1 MKKKGKNRETRF
13 YTGMA
18 AMLLFMIGDWLLDVK
33 GAGNQ
38 EIGVFVNTNW
48 QKMSMWRFE
57 ASILLAAVAQ
67 PLYWIGIQGMQEL
80 VRERCMQQ
88 ESCMQ
93 NQTKHSARM
102 HKIFRV
108 GSMSCVLSCLFIHIM
123 CCLMPIIC
131 KTVFAYQGDFQMAA
145 DITNE
150 LGIYIIA
157 PFMVYYLV
165 ADVGISIATG
175 YLVISQRLKVPKWMV
190 VFNPLGGLV
199 LCEILTSIPYD
210 WCHDLA
216 AATESFGH
224 LLMFAVG
231 LYAVKCSNKMQQ

>member
-1 MKKKGKNRETRF
+1 
-13 YTGMA
+13 
-18 AMLLFMIGDWLLDVK
+18 
-33 GAGNQ
+33 
-38 EIGVFVNTNW
+38 
-48 QKMSMWRFE
+48 
-57 ASILLAAVAQ
+57 
-67 PLYWIGIQGMQEL
+67 
-80 VRERCMQQ
+80 
-88 ESCMQ
+88 
-93 NQTKHSARM
+93 
-102 HKIFRV
+102 
-108 GSMSCVLSCLFIHIM
+108 
-123 CCLMPIIC
+123 
-131 KTVFAYQGDFQMAA
+131 MAA

-150 LGIYIIA
+150 IGIYIIA

>member
-1 MKKKGKNRETRF
+1 
-13 YTGMA
+13 
-18 AMLLFMIGDWLLDVK
+18 
-33 GAGNQ
+33 
-38 EIGVFVNTNW
+38 
-48 QKMSMWRFE
+48 
-57 ASILLAAVAQ
+57 
-67 PLYWIGIQGMQEL
+67 
-80 VRERCMQQ
+80 
-88 ESCMQ
+88 MQ

-150 LGIYIIA
+150 IGIYIIA